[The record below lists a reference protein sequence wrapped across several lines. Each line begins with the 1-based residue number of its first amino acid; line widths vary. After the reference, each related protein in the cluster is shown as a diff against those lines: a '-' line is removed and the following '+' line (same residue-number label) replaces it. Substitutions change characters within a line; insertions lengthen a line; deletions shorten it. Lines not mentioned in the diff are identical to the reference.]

1 MDLLHAPRCRG
12 HHQIKQTPGWSVTQH
27 PDGCTTWTTPTSD
40 NGPKS
45 LPEALKAT
53 DLPYDA
59 DYAWVAGESS
69 MIKSVR
75 RHLVNAVGMP
85 KAAISFQGYWKRGE
99 AQV

>member
-1 MDLLHAPRCRG
+1 MSLL
-12 HHQIKQTPGWSVTQH
+12 
-27 PDGCTTWTTPTSD
+27 
-40 NGPKS
+40 
-45 LPEALKAT
+45 EALKSAGP
-53 DLPYDA
+53 PYDA

-99 AQV
+99 AQT